1 MAHVQITMLAG
12 RTIEQKRRA
21 VKRITE
27 ALREELNVKPEKLTV
42 AFVEVPRD
50 SYARNGVLL
59 SDRTDLQWASLG
71 HASCQLRHGTAG
83 QTAISYFKSRTE
95 IIPR

>member
-12 RTIEQKRRA
+12 RTMEQKRRA
-21 VKRITE
+21 VKRITD
-27 ALREELNVKPEKLTV
+27 AMRDELNVKAEKLTV

-59 SDRTDLQWASLG
+59 SDRADL
-71 HASCQLRHGTAG
+71 
-83 QTAISYFKSRTE
+83 K
-95 IIPR
+95 

>member
-1 MAHVQITMLAG
+1 MAHVQITLLAG
-12 RTIEQKRRA
+12 RTMEQKRRA

-27 ALREELNVKPEKLTV
+27 AMSEELNVKAEKLTV

-59 SDRTDLQWASLG
+59 SDRADL
-71 HASCQLRHGTAG
+71 
-83 QTAISYFKSRTE
+83 K
-95 IIPR
+95 

>member
-12 RTIEQKRRA
+12 RTMEQKRRA

-27 ALREELNVKPEKLTV
+27 AMREELNVKAEKLTV
-42 AFVEVPRD
+42 AFVEVPRE

-59 SDRTDLQWASLG
+59 SDRADL
-71 HASCQLRHGTAG
+71 
-83 QTAISYFKSRTE
+83 K
-95 IIPR
+95 